1 MIDLSERV
9 MSDELEPFLSKA
21 VLINIKYD
29 KNRPNGESIVMGRY
43 ITCLSIEYGGLEPE
57 FHKY

>member
-1 MIDLSERV
+1 

-21 VLINIKYD
+21 VLINIQYD